1 MKIVKS
7 RREIISLVVI
17 LLLHLNSI
25 SFNLYYIDCF
35 GIIFWSS
42 LKKKK
47 KILYRIIKDY
57 FKNKNKKKPLLKSFL
72 CPVCFKLSHFYFLFI
87 WSYFYFLF
95 GTFKAFF
102 VRLNSEYFRQKEDD
116 LKKSRTKF
124 NCWRG
129 VIFRQA
135 SQGSG
140 RTDCLTFQ
148 LSWTLKSET
157 CLKQP
162 AQQKVFFLFEKKQF
176 LSISQNQF
184 LSIRSNVADL
194 AFESKKPSNWNEE
207 KMRKIWN
214 KSDNVIWR
222 LYAKDIAEK

>member
-1 MKIVKS
+1 MSCLFQIVTFLFS
-7 RREIISLVVI
+7 V
-17 LLLHLNSI
+17 
-25 SFNLYYIDCF
+25 
-35 GIIFWSS
+35 
-42 LKKKK
+42 
-47 KILYRIIKDY
+47 
-57 FKNKNKKKPLLKSFL
+57 LLKL
-72 CPVCFKLSHFYFLFI
+72 FLFLV
-87 WSYFYFLF
+87 WYFQSI
-95 GTFKAFF
+95 F

-222 LYAKDIAEK
+222 FYAEDIA